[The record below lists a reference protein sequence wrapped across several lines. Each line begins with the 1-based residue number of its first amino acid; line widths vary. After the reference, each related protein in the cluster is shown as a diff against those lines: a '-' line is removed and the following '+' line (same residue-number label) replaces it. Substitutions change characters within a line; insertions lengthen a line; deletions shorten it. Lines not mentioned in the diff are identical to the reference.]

1 MPSSGWARRRKGD
14 LRYTDPS
21 RHRGP
26 CTRAVISPS
35 AGLRIV
41 CRDKALGQL
50 TPPLTILLHSGLE
63 FTGAATYYCA
73 GDQARCEA
81 AALE

>member
-1 MPSSGWARRRKGD
+1 MTATH
-14 LRYTDPS
+14 LLFAVVTDPS
-21 RHRGP
+21 RRRGP
-26 CTRAVISPS
+26 CMRAVISRA

-50 TPPLTILLHSGLE
+50 TPPLTILLHSGFE
-63 FTGAATYYCA
+63 VAGAATYYCA
-73 GDQARCEA
+73 GDQSRCEA